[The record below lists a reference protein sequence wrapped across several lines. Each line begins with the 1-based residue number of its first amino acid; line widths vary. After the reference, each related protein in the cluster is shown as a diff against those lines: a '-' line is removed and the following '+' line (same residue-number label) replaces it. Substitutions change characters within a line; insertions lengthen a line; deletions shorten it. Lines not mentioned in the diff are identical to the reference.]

1 MSDTLKCMAREY
13 RANAEKL
20 LGRIKELKAMLAQT
34 DRKTADYARL
44 MGRIRMYESI
54 YTENMSTAV
63 YLENYHE
70 EH

>member
-1 MSDTLKCMAREY
+1 MSDTLKRMAREY

-20 LGRIKELKAMLAQT
+20 LERIKQLKAMLAQT
-34 DRKTADYARL
+34 DRKTGDYARL
-44 MGRIRMYESI
+44 KGRIRMYESI
-54 YTENMSTAV
+54 YAENISTAA